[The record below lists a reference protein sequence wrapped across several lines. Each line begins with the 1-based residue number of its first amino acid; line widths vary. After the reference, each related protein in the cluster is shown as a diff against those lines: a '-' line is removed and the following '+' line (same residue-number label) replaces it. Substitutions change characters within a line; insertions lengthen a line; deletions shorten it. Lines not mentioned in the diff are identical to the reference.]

1 MKVIRQTKDVVTLI
15 SLDELKERGN
25 IVGTDRDNEL
35 SIALYRAIAQ
45 VEDIS
50 NVSLSAMTVKII
62 AENVTSQRLYYSPV
76 LSITSV
82 TDYDGVPISF
92 ETDIEYSQIT
102 FEEETN
108 AIIIYQT
115 TETSIVEK
123 QVLRQ
128 CVLDLA
134 LAYFDGVDLAPIL
147 VTIPRQIC

>member
-35 SIALYRAIAQ
+35 NIALYRAITQ

-82 TDYDGVPISF
+82 TDFDGVPISF

>member
-50 NVSLSAMTVKII
+50 NVSLSAMTIKII